1 MRKNMLKSDIEFVK
15 QCIRDDDIHKFYTSP
30 KWRRLR
36 EEVLAMDHWECQDC
50 KKRGLYKKATT
61 VHHNQF
67 VQKHPENALDI
78 FYTFQG
84 KQYRNLV
91 SLCHDCHEERH
102 GHRQGTKNAK
112 KKDLTEERW

>member
-1 MRKNMLKSDIEFVK
+1 MLKSDIEFVK

-50 KKRGLYKKATT
+50 KKRGIYKKATT

-112 KKDLTEERW
+112 KKYLTGERW

>member
-112 KKDLTEERW
+112 KKYLTEERW